1 MSDVS
6 NLKID
11 GTSYTL
17 KDATAQSKIATL
29 ESSLTNYLP
38 LSGGT
43 LTGNIYFSN
52 STQTTLTGTTPRGIY
67 ATIADNDGWRIV
79 GYGSSNSG
87 ALEIATADDGNEPI
101 YVRQYSG
108 GGGGTGYNTIA
119 RTATL
124 LDGSGNTSFP
134 GTVSATF
141 KGNLTGTASNASAVG
156 NWSQSNLV
164 WSGYITSGTSGLSS
178 YWFPIW
184 KFTYN
189 EQYNDKTLTFLFDS
203 KYSPSFSGIVT
214 VGIRMNGAKDST
226 TRNIEGSLTVLI
238 QRSTSENKLS
248 DCLKLFINNTTG
260 DVQLWG
266 NVCSQYGVMNYTV
279 LKKTS
284 RTGKDETSIGTLT
297 AGNFTEVQTQPSTD
311 SYNVYVASVV
321 GYVAGA
327 NYAATCGEA
336 DQATKLSAF
345 RRIQLG
351 GDATGSAVFDGS
363 SNITITADV
372 KKSAALDSTNVG
384 STTVPVYFDSN
395 GQPVAITSYS
405 GNSATANQATYA
417 SNFGNPSSYWACD
430 LATENTS
437 DTWVPVIN
445 GGKLQHRVIP
455 TIYNSSPESWLGSK
469 ISSMTITGSTLD
481 LHPESSLVLLPY
493 ITNDL
498 AFNCIKGYSAV
509 ITNTTTGTT
518 IGSGTSL
525 NNIFDASPNYYSFSV
540 SATSDVVTIVIKHQ
554 GFYWG
559 QQNYIGFGNSGW
571 GAKSIK
577 WESGFSSTGTGTAS
591 SPDSDI
597 TWSTVGSTT
606 SAGQI
611 YRCSGGATVS
621 GRTDNPCNYT
631 RITLTNFH
639 NTSPRIAQ
647 IGKLSYSSE
656 LLRSIYLPKDGGTL
670 YGNIKAPAFQS
681 SNSSNDY
688 IDFISGTGV
697 NFGVKGTSGVVYDLS
712 KCLTDVAVVNDKP
725 TLSWGTTSTVG
736 TVKGTALQVTMPSN
750 PNTNYTYA
758 FNIQGNGTTAT
769 SFTQNS
775 AKTLN
780 IVGSGGTSVS
790 ASTDKITISTD
801 LSSYAKSAS
810 IGNGTL
816 TIQAEGTTKG
826 TFTAN
831 QSGASTINLKAS
843 DFGLSSAL
851 KFLGTSSTEI
861 TEGSTTSKITLT
873 DGTTVTATTGN
884 VVLYGHKEFIWNAA
898 WEELGD
904 ESSHALKS
912 VTVTG
917 TGALSGGGS
926 LEANRTITH
935 NTTTRTNNT
944 SSASPAVGATFTA
957 IDSVTSDTYG
967 HITAVNTK
975 TVTMPYDTSK
985 LPLVGGAIR
994 TNNITT
1000 SAGLATVNGLSRIAN
1015 TMQLGANGI
1024 VIVSPTVTTDCA
1036 WIRLTSSA
1044 TESEELEIA
1053 TGDDGTTDFNVH
1065 FRGYNTSN
1073 QAAVDIALPKA
1084 SGTVALTSDI
1094 PSSLKNPNAISF
1106 KNASGST
1113 VSYDGS
1119 SVLDLTDGVYYA
1131 ANADKL
1137 DGYHAD
1143 ASATASTIVARDS
1156 NGFIYGKYFNSAIG
1170 NEDTMSLAS
1179 VYCSNDNWI
1188 RKMAPASFRNTNAV
1202 RKWCMVGSD
1211 TASTSGYYKVASQTL
1226 SGYGDSNVTFMVT
1239 STYGNYMSGILQL
1252 QMRSDNTSISCKR
1265 LGWLTRNGFSDT
1277 GAVICVVSSMTYTIY
1292 AKQSMTQYG
1301 RIMFEVISESSIS
1314 TNSSGITLY
1323 NSSTPESTTPTATVN
1338 DSDIGYVYGANTAT
1352 NVGLSVSGS
1361 GTNSITIKAG
1371 NGTAAAFTVNNVAN
1385 ATYAT
1390 SSGKAT
1396 QDGSGNTITSTY
1408 VKKISASDT
1417 KVYANS
1423 SGTDTSYTITSVNTT
1438 PNTIVFRNGST
1449 GYSVINTPA
1458 DTSTTSTYIA
1468 NTGWVNTKLNNKADK
1483 ATTLAGYGITDA
1495 KISNGTIT
1503 LGSNTIT
1510 PLTSHLTVDSALSST
1525 STNPVQNKVINSALS
1540 GKASSSHT
1548 HTTSLASSTGTS
1560 SITLS
1565 HGGKYQLTTG
1575 GTSVIFTMPSDSDTH
1590 YTNSLTIQGNGT
1602 TATTFSQNANK
1613 TLNIVGSGATIVSA
1627 TTDKITIT
1635 STDTNTWR
1643 GIQNNLTS
1651 TSTTDSLS
1659 AAQGKALNEAKVAKS
1674 GDTMTGT
1681 LTLPQASFSGK
1692 VYMEYNSTTDS
1703 LDTIFN

>member
-1 MSDVS
+1 MGKEIYKKTSDGLTKLGTIIDDPATKSESVQKS
-6 NLKID
+6 GDTMTGSLVINKSGTTGLVVGGTATNISTSIANETTVLQIDAGTGGATNSSAIGFHNPNISSAVLEYRNTDANTGYFNFKSDDTTWSVKINGNTIIDAGNISSQSVASAIKATQD
-11 GTSYTL
+11 GNGNT
-17 KDATAQSKIATL
+17 I
-29 ESSLTNYLP
+29 SSTYLP
-38 LSGGT
+38 LAGGT
-43 LTGNIYFSN
+43 MKNG
-52 STQTTLTGTTPRGIY
+52 
-67 ATIADNDGWRIV
+67 ATIAFANSGHW
-79 GYGSSNSG
+79 STESTSNSG
-87 ALEIATADDGNEPI
+87 VTFPYSCGGLSWSDQSDGVSFYAEATGNDNLDLVIKFTDDNSNKLSI
-101 YVRQYSG
+101 RNASG
-108 GGGGTGYNTIA
+108 TQTAYITSSGTGYFTGGVNA
-119 RTATL
+119 ATKATQ
-124 LDGSGNTSFP
+124 DGSGNVITSTYVNLTNAQTISGIKTFSKSSGFNYSGIETATSDSSRNVWFSHATNVGTP
-134 GTVSATF
+134 VKNDNFKYNPSTNTLQVGKFYGKETMLKESDSSYTATVGGYDMYTWDDDFCISLRNTDETHNFYILQYDYSASKLITSNNLTAKALTTSQNSNYIDFVTYSGTNFGVQGNSGTVYNLASFAKSADL
-141 KGNLTGTASNASAVG
+141 KKVA
-156 NWSQSNLV
+156 
-164 WSGYITSGTSGLSS
+164 TSGSYSDLSNQ
-178 YWFPIW
+178 PTI
-184 KFTYN
+184 
-189 EQYNDKTLTFLFDS
+189 
-203 KYSPSFSGIVT
+203 
-214 VGIRMNGAKDST
+214 
-226 TRNIEGSLTVLI
+226 
-238 QRSTSENKLS
+238 
-248 DCLKLFINNTTG
+248 
-260 DVQLWG
+260 G
-266 NVCSQYGVMNYTV
+266 N
-279 LKKTS
+279 
-284 RTGKDETSIGTLT
+284 GTLT
-297 AGNFTEVQTQPSTD
+297 LQRNFTELGQFSANQTGSKTI
-311 SYNVYVASVV
+311 NISVP
-321 GYVAGA
+321 
-327 NYAATCGEA
+327 
-336 DQATKLSAF
+336 TKLSE
-345 RRIQLG
+345 L
-351 GDATGSAVFDGS
+351 
-363 SNITITADV
+363 
-372 KKSAALDSTNVG
+372 
-384 STTVPVYFDSN
+384 
-395 GQPVAITSYS
+395 
-405 GNSATANQATYA
+405 
-417 SNFGNPSSYWACD
+417 
-430 LATENTS
+430 
-437 DTWVPVIN
+437 
-445 GGKLQHRVIP
+445 
-455 TIYNSSPESWLGSK
+455 
-469 ISSMTITGSTLD
+469 
-481 LHPESSLVLLPY
+481 
-493 ITNDL
+493 TNDL
-498 AFNCIKGYSAV
+498 
-509 ITNTTTGTT
+509 
-518 IGSGTSL
+518 
-525 NNIFDASPNYYSFSV
+525 
-540 SATSDVVTIVIKHQ
+540 
-554 GFYWG
+554 
-559 QQNYIGFGNSGW
+559 
-571 GAKSIK
+571 
-577 WESGFSSTGTGTAS
+577 
-591 SPDSDI
+591 
-597 TWSTVGSTT
+597 
-606 SAGQI
+606 
-611 YRCSGGATVS
+611 
-621 GRTDNPCNYT
+621 
-631 RITLTNFH
+631 
-639 NTSPRIAQ
+639 
-647 IGKLSYSSE
+647 
-656 LLRSIYLPKDGGTL
+656 
-670 YGNIKAPAFQS
+670 
-681 SNSSNDY
+681 
-688 IDFISGTGV
+688 V
-697 NFGVKGTSGVVYDLS
+697 N
-712 KCLTDVAVVNDKP
+712 
-725 TLSWGTTSTVG
+725 
-736 TVKGTALQVTMPSN
+736 
-750 PNTNYTYA
+750 
-758 FNIQGNGTTAT
+758 
-769 SFTQNS
+769 
-775 AKTLN
+775 
-780 IVGSGGTSVS
+780 
-790 ASTDKITISTD
+790 
-801 LSSYAKSAS
+801 
-810 IGNGTL
+810 NGTL

-917 TGALSGGGS
+917 TGVLSGGGS
-926 LEANRTITH
+926 LETNRTITH
-935 NTTTRTNNT
+935 NTATRVNTT
-944 SSASPAVGATFTA
+944 SSTSPAVGATFTV
-957 IDSVTSDTYG
+957 IDSVTSDNYG
-967 HITAVNTK
+967 HIHGVNTK

-985 LPLVGGAIR
+985 LPLTGGAIR

-1000 SAGLATVNGLSRIAN
+1000 SAGLATVNGLGRIAN

-1024 VIVSPTVTTDCA
+1024 VIVSPTTVNDCA

-1044 TESEELEIA
+1044 NESEELEIA
-1053 TGDDGTTDFNVH
+1053 TGDDGTIDFNVH

-1119 SVLDLTDGVYYA
+1119 SVLDLTNGVYYA
-1131 ANADKL
+1131 TNADKL
-1137 DGYHAD
+1137 DGLHAD
-1143 ASATASTIVARDS
+1143 ATNAAASTIVARDS
-1156 NGFIYGKYFNSAIG
+1156 NGFIYGKYFNSAIS

-1252 QMRSDNTSISCKR
+1252 QMRSDNTSISCKK

-1323 NSSTPESTTPTATVN
+1323 NSSTPESTAPTATVN
-1338 DSDIGYVYGANTAT
+1338 DSDIGYVNSANTAT

-1423 SGTDTSYTITSVNTT
+1423 GGTDTSYTISSTSTAANTL
-1438 PNTIVFRNGST
+1438 VFRNGST

-1503 LGSNTIT
+1503 LGSNSIT

-1560 SITLS
+1560 SITLA

-1590 YTNSLTIQGNGT
+1590 YTNSLAIQGNGT

-1613 TLNIVGSGATIVSA
+1613 TLNIVGSGATTVSA

>member
-11 GTSYTL
+11 GTSYSL

-29 ESSLTNYLP
+29 ESSLDNYLP

-43 LTGNIYFSN
+43 LTGNIQFSN
-52 STQTTLTGTTPRGIY
+52 STQTVLYGTTPRGIY

-87 ALEIATADDGNEPI
+87 ALEIATADDGTEPI

-124 LDGSGNTSFP
+124 LDESGNTSFP

-141 KGNLTGTASNASAVG
+141 KGNLTGTASNAGAVG

-184 KFTYN
+184 KFTSYN
-189 EQYNDKTLTFLFDS
+189 EPCNDKTLTFLFDS
-203 KYSPSFSGIVT
+203 KFSPSFSGIVT

-238 QRSTSENKLS
+238 QRSTSSNKLS

-266 NVCSQYGVMNYTV
+266 NVCGQYGVMNYTV

-284 RTGKDETSIGTLT
+284 RTSKDESSIGTLT
-297 AGNFTEVQTQPSTD
+297 ASIFEEVQTQPSTD
-311 SYNVYVASVV
+311 SYSVYGATVV

-327 NYAATCGEA
+327 NYADTCGKA
-336 DQATKLSAF
+336 DHATKLSTA
-345 RRIQLG
+345 RMIKLG
-351 GDATGSAVFDGS
+351 GDATGSANFDGS
-363 SNITITADV
+363 ANITITADV

-384 STTVPVYFDSN
+384 SSTVPVYFDSN

-405 GNSATANQATYA
+405 GNSATATSAITAAKLIDSGDNFSNITLNYSGSALAYADYVYLAVWDGYELRKVEKSQFVASTDSRLTDSRKASDVYDWAKKANLSLAINTLSTGSSTPTDNDYYICQYAGGGTSTTTYHRRPTSALYTYMKGKFATVAATGSYSDLSNKPNILLLNNAA
-417 SNFGNPSSYWACD
+417 SW
-430 LATENTS
+430 
-437 DTWVPVIN
+437 TWGTLTTAN
-445 GGKLQHRVIP
+445 GYTQ
-455 TIYNSSPESWLGSK
+455 LGSNNE
-469 ISSMTITGSTLD
+469 SGGGSFALAAKSGQTSVQID
-481 LHPESSLVLLPY
+481 GRFYDQEGQYRLVD
-493 ITNDL
+493 TNDL
-498 AFNCIKGYSAV
+498 
-509 ITNTTTGTT
+509 TTT
-518 IGSGTSL
+518 
-525 NNIFDASPNYYSFSV
+525 
-540 SATSDVVTIVIKHQ
+540 
-554 GFYWG
+554 
-559 QQNYIGFGNSGW
+559 
-571 GAKSIK
+571 
-577 WESGFSSTGTGTAS
+577 
-591 SPDSDI
+591 
-597 TWSTVGSTT
+597 
-606 SAGQI
+606 
-611 YRCSGGATVS
+611 
-621 GRTDNPCNYT
+621 
-631 RITLTNFH
+631 
-639 NTSPRIAQ
+639 
-647 IGKLSYSSE
+647 
-656 LLRSIYLPKDGGTL
+656 
-670 YGNIKAPAFQS
+670 
-681 SNSSNDY
+681 
-688 IDFISGTGV
+688 
-697 NFGVKGTSGVVYDLS
+697 
-712 KCLTDVAVVNDKP
+712 
-725 TLSWGTTSTVG
+725 
-736 TVKGTALQVTMPSN
+736 
-750 PNTNYTYA
+750 
-758 FNIQGNGTTAT
+758 
-769 SFTQNS
+769 
-775 AKTLN
+775 
-780 IVGSGGTSVS
+780 
-790 ASTDKITISTD
+790 
-801 LSSYAKSAS
+801 LSSYAKTSS
-810 IGNGTL
+810 IGDGTL

-831 QSGASTINLKAS
+831 QSDASTINLKAS

-912 VTVTG
+912 VTITG

-944 SSASPAVGATFTA
+944 SSASPAVGGTFTA
-957 IDSVTSDTYG
+957 IDSVTSDSYG

-985 LPLVGGAIR
+985 LPLTGGAIK

-1000 SAGLATVNGLSRIAN
+1000 SAGLATVSGLSRAAN

-1024 VIVSPTVTTDCA
+1024 VIVSPTTVNDCA

-1044 TESEELEIA
+1044 NESEELEIA
-1053 TGDDGTTDFNVH
+1053 TGNDGSTDFNVH

-1073 QAAVDIALPKA
+1073 AVDVDIALPKK
-1084 SGTVALTSDI
+1084 SGTVALTSDV
-1094 PSSLKNPNAISF
+1094 PSSLKNPNTISF
-1106 KNASGST
+1106 KDTSGTT

-1119 SVLDLTDGVYYA
+1119 SALDLTDGLYYA
-1131 ANADKL
+1131 VNADKL

-1143 ASATASTIVARDS
+1143 ASATASTVVARDS
-1156 NGFIYGKYFNSAIG
+1156 NGFIYGKYFNSAID
-1170 NEDTMSLAS
+1170 NDDTMSLAS

-1211 TASTSGYYKVASQTL
+1211 TANTSGYYKVASQTL

-1252 QMRSDNTSISCKR
+1252 QMRSENTAISCKK

-1277 GAVICVVSSMTYTIY
+1277 GAVICVISSMTYTIY
-1292 AKQSMTQYG
+1292 AKQSITQYG
-1301 RIMFEVISESSIS
+1301 RIMFEVISESAIS
-1314 TNSSGITLY
+1314 SNSSGITLY
-1323 NSSTPESTTPTATVN
+1323 NSNTPESTTPTATVK
-1338 DSDIGYVYGANTAT
+1338 DSDIGYVSEASHATSAT
-1352 NVGLSVSGS
+1352 NVGLSVKGS
-1361 GTNSITIKAG
+1361 GTNSITIQAG
-1371 NGTAAAFTVNNVAN
+1371 SATSASFVINNVAN
-1385 ATYAT
+1385 ASYAT
-1390 SSGKAT
+1390 SSGTASSATKAT
-1396 QDGSGNTITSTY
+1396 QDADGNTISSTY
-1408 VKKISASDT
+1408 VKKISTSDT
-1417 KVYANS
+1417 KVYANA
-1423 SGTDTSYTITSVNTT
+1423 SGTDTSYIITSVNTT
-1438 PNTIVFRNGST
+1438 PNTLVFRNGST

-1483 ATTLAGYGITDA
+1483 ATTLDGYGITDA

-1503 LGSNTIT
+1503 LGSNSIT

-1540 GKASSSHT
+1540 GKASTSHT

-1613 TLNIVGSGATIVSA
+1613 TLNIVGSGATTVSA

-1674 GDTMTGT
+1674 GDTMTGA